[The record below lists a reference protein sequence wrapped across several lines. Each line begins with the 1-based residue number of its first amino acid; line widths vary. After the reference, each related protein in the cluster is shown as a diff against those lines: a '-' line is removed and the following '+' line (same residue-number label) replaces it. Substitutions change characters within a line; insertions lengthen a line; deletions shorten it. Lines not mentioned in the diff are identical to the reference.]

1 MKLKIQ
7 ESPLYEKLE
16 KITDNCFCTD
26 YVGDV
31 MNLIINKPKPYRIF
45 YDMKHDVYGICD
57 AYKSI
62 HFTIAA
68 DMWNTGWVQQ
78 FMSQNTID
86 EISKDTTFGAYY
98 DYMFNIGENVNTIFV
113 PNEDIKTKQSYKDI
127 RYMNFVQLE
136 SGRLYMED
144 IYDFSSNGDLKDMY
158 NFAKRFGYITDD
170 KYNKSISES
179 V

>member
-1 MKLKIQ
+1 
-7 ESPLYEKLE
+7 
-16 KITDNCFCTD
+16 
-26 YVGDV
+26 
-31 MNLIINKPKPYRIF
+31 
-45 YDMKHDVYGICD
+45 MKHDVYGICD